1 MNSNAIQQSNELL
14 SQIRAYQDRIG
25 EQRPDGMAVADSAA
39 IEKPFNTRMVE
50 AMKTSIDQVNNLQAN
65 SADMIAR
72 YESGE
77 DVPLTEVVLAMQ
89 KSSLAFEATVQVRNK
104 VIKAYEDIMNMPV

>member
-1 MNSNAIQQSNELL
+1 MNSSAIQQSNELL

-25 EQRPDGMAVADSAA
+25 EQRPAELDQTGGIATDKA
-39 IEKPFNTRMVE
+39 FNTRMIE
-50 AMKTSIDQVNNLQAN
+50 AMKTSINEVNSLQAN

>member
-1 MNSNAIQQSNELL
+1 MNSSAIQQSNELL
-14 SQIRAYQDRIG
+14 QQIRAYQDRIG
-25 EQRPDGMAVADSAA
+25 EQRPATTGVAATD
-39 IEKPFNTRMVE
+39 KPFNDRMIA
-50 AMKTSIDQVNNLQAN
+50 AMKTSIDQVNSLQAN

>member
-1 MNSNAIQQSNELL
+1 MI
-14 SQIRAYQDRIG
+14 
-25 EQRPDGMAVADSAA
+25 
-39 IEKPFNTRMVE
+39 E
-50 AMKTSIDQVNNLQAN
+50 AMKTSINEVNSLQAN